1 VSRWRLAII
10 RSCGSRKRRQSKKHY
25 ARERKLRERWTA
37 AVDAGNERLET
48 QAYAALDDLTK
59 VRETAQQ
66 RADELAERVEHASEP
81 EPVDAMLDFYADLSA
96 ASALCAATR
105 SALVPAPRP
114 ASLVLPAGLGRPYP
128 RAQE

>member
-1 VSRWRLAII
+1 VSRWRLPQFGVVA
-10 RSCGSRKRRQSKKHY
+10 SRKRRQSKKHY

-66 RADELAERVEHASEP
+66 RADELAERAEHASEP

-96 ASALCAATR
+96 ASALFAQQR
-105 SALVPAPRP
+105 
-114 ASLVLPAGLGRPYP
+114 GRPSSPPPGRRARSLQQGSVVHP

>member
-1 VSRWRLAII
+1 MA
-10 RSCGSRKRRQSKKHY
+10 SRKRGQSKKRY
-25 ARERKLRERWTA
+25 ARRRKLRERWTA

-48 QAYAALDDLTK
+48 RAYAALDDLTK

-81 EPVDAMLDFYADLSA
+81 EPVDAMLDLYAGLSA
-96 ASALCAATR
+96 ASVLCAATR

-114 ASLVLPAGLGRPYP
+114 ASQVVPARLGRPYQ

>member
-48 QAYAALDDLTK
+48 QAYAALDDL
-59 VRETAQQ
+59 VR
-66 RADELAERVEHASEP
+66 
-81 EPVDAMLDFYADLSA
+81 
-96 ASALCAATR
+96 
-105 SALVPAPRP
+105 APRT
-114 ASLVLPAGLGRPYP
+114 ASQVLPARLGRPYP